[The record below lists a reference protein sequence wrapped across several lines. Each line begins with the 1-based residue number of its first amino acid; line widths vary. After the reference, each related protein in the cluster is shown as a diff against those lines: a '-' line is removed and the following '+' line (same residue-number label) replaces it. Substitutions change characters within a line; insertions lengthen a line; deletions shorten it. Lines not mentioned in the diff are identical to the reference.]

1 MADIEIYSVET
12 SNIGRG
18 RRPSS
23 ILSWRDWINRYPS
36 LPHPINVLSS
46 TRCGAEMLTWPCPTY
61 HSTLPT
67 KRRRYIALSE
77 DNTLSMTFDVKWDT
91 ETLQW
96 HLQMYLTSN
105 DTNVQMFT
113 MQQFSALSIV
123 FLFESNGM
131 FSRAADKCSP
141 RVEYEIYSPL
151 TSSLAI
157 YLPLAR

>member
-1 MADIEIYSVET
+1 MPLVLRAIIYIYRMAYRRILLLFSLAKTI
-12 SNIGRG
+12 SNSACGLVRYC
-18 RRPSS
+18 
-23 ILSWRDWINRYPS
+23 LSRLNKSRYPPW
-36 LPHPINVLSS
+36 PHPINVLSS

-105 DTNVQMFT
+105 DTSKKIFHCD
-113 MQQFSALSIV
+113 II
-123 FLFESNGM
+123 G
-131 FSRAADKCSP
+131 SRD
-141 RVEYEIYSPL
+141 V
-151 TSSLAI
+151 T
-157 YLPLAR
+157 LPDNTCDIGQCDVTDQCR